1 MLVHNLLTKIY
12 LLEHRVHLNYD
23 VPKME
28 RWRVTVYLGKIHYV
42 PKMECWRV
50 TLYSCKMKSV
60 PKLERRRLALY
71 L

>member
-1 MLVHNLLTKIY
+1 MLVHNLFTKNY
-12 LLEHRVHLNYD
+12 LLERRVHLNYD

-42 PKMECWRV
+42 PKMERWRV
-50 TLYSCKMKSV
+50 TYSCKMKSV
-60 PKLERRRLALY
+60 PKLERWCLALY